1 MQVTK
6 HKVAVINYVLKD
18 EQGNT
23 IDQSTDGNFAYI
35 HGTQSII
42 PGLENVMEGKKA
54 GDQVDVSI
62 SPGDAYGER
71 QLENIQT
78 VTRDMF
84 PPDVELKIG
93 MQFQA
98 QSPQGQPLILT
109 ITSIEGNNVV
119 VDGNHPLAGKQL
131 NFNVEVVDVRDATE
145 EEIEH
150 GHVHGAGDNQH

>member
-35 HGTQSII
+35 HGTQSIV
-42 PGLENVMEGKKA
+42 PGLENAMEGKKA
-54 GDQVDVSI
+54 GDQLDVSI
-62 SPGDAYGER
+62 PPEDAYGDR

-150 GHVHGAGDNQH
+150 NHVHGVGDNQH